1 MTSQTTCRHCGDP
14 VTVMSPA
21 GPDFCCLG
29 CAGAFEL
36 LGEMG
41 LKSYYNRRSI
51 DPKARPLRPDSDEI
65 AAVIFTDLANTDDD
79 GIHHLN
85 LMVDG
90 IHCAACVWLIET
102 LLQRNQNVIRARVN
116 MTTRR
121 LHLAWRGAISDV
133 DDLVKPVLQMGY
145 RLIPFDPKA
154 LEQATQARNK
164 ELLRCLAVAGFAA
177 GNVMLLSVSVW
188 AGYFQGMGGA
198 TRDFF
203 HWISALIALPAA
215 TYAGMPFY
223 RSAIGAIRNG
233 RVNMDVPISLGV
245 ILALTMS
252 LVETA
257 RGGPHAYF
265 DSAITL
271 LFFLLVGRY
280 LDSRA
285 RGQARSAAE
294 HLLSLNARSVT
305 VLEDDG
311 TRRLIAPD
319 KAKPGMIIMVAAG
332 ERIGIDG
339 EILDGQSD
347 VDTSLITGE
356 SIPASTKPGMTVFA
370 GTTNISAP
378 LRIRVTATGQTTLL
392 AEIVRLM
399 ENAEQGRAKY
409 VALADRVAKSYAPV
423 VHILSASTFLGWWLI
438 GGIGWQEALMN
449 AIAVLIIT
457 CPCAIALAV
466 PVVQVIAT
474 GRLLRAGILVKSA
487 TALERL
493 TKVRGV
499 LFDKT
504 GTLTTGKPELVG
516 NPPPQT
522 LELAAAIAANSTH
535 PLSRALVR
543 AAGNVNPIANVQE
556 HPGLGLSVDMS
567 AQMAGKMPGE
577 KTDSTVRLGSRAFCG
592 IAENADLPVDITGP
606 EIWLQEPGRAA
617 TRFVFRDTPRNDAA
631 QVIDAL
637 RQRDFDVALLSGD
650 RAATVSQLANTLGIR
665 EWKAQ
670 LSPADKAT
678 EVTRRAGEG
687 KLDLMVGDGINDAP
701 ALAAAHAS
709 MSPASAAEISQ
720 NVADIVFQGDRLS
733 AVIEAI
739 DVARKSDR
747 LVLQNFALSFAY
759 NLITIPLAV
768 SGMVTPLVA
777 AVAMSSS
784 SLIVIANALRLRA
797 GVEKPA
803 VTDRS
808 SASLRPQQAGVPSA

>member
-1 MTSQTTCRHCGDP
+1 MTTLNTCHHCGDP
-14 VTVMSPA
+14 VTSMSPA
-21 GPDFCCLG
+21 GPDFCCRG
-29 CAGAFEL
+29 CAGAFAL
-36 LGEMG
+36 LGDLG
-41 LKSYYNRRSI
+41 LKSYYSRRSI
-51 DPKARPLRPDSDEI
+51 DPKTRPLRPDTDEI
-65 AAVIFTDLANTDDD
+65 AAINFTDLVSTDDK

-102 LLQRNQNVIRARVN
+102 LLQKNPSVLHARVN

-121 LHLAWRGAISDV
+121 LRMAWNGDIADV
-133 DDLVKPVLQMGY
+133 DELVKPVLQMGY
-145 RLIPFDPKA
+145 QLIPFDPAA
-154 LEQATQARNK
+154 LEQATQARNS

-198 TRDFF
+198 TRDLF

-215 TYAGMPFY
+215 TYAGIPFY
-223 RSAIGAIRNG
+223 RSAWGAIRNR

-245 ILALTMS
+245 ILALGMS
-252 LVETA
+252 LAETM

-319 KAKPGMIIMVAAG
+319 KAKPGMIVMVAAG

-347 VDTSLITGE
+347 IDTSLITGE
-356 SIPASTKPGMTVFA
+356 SIPGIAKPGATVFA

-423 VHILSASTFLGWWLI
+423 VHILSGSTFLGWWLI
-438 GGIGWQEALMN
+438 GGIGWQDALMN

-457 CPCAIALAV
+457 CPCALALAV

-493 TKVRGV
+493 TSIRGV
-499 LFDKT
+499 IFDKT
-504 GTLTTGKPELVG
+504 GTLTTGKPELISNTENEG
-516 NPPPQT
+516 S
-522 LELAAAIAANSTH
+522 LELAASIAANSTH

-543 AAGNVNPIANVQE
+543 AAGNVTPIANVSE
-556 HPGLGLSVDMS
+556 HPGQGLS
-567 AQMAGKMPGE
+567 AELPGGM
-577 KTDSTVRLGSRAFCG
+577 VRLGSRAFCG
-592 IAENADLPVDITGP
+592 IAENADLSSHVAGP

-617 TRFVFRDTPRNDAA
+617 VRFVFRDAPRHDAE
-631 QVIDAL
+631 QVIETLSA
-637 RQRDFDVALLSGD
+637 RGFDIALLSGD
-650 RAATVSQLANTLGIR
+650 RPVTVSQLAETLGIR
-665 EWKAQ
+665 DWKAQ
-670 LSPADKAT
+670 LSPADKAN
-678 EVTRRAGEG
+678 EIARRAEDG
-687 KLDLMVGDGINDAP
+687 KCDLMVGDGINDAP

-739 DVARKSDR
+739 DVAKKSDR
-747 LVLQNFALSFAY
+747 LVRQNFMLSFGY

-777 AVAMSSS
+777 AIAMSSS
-784 SLIVIANALRLRA
+784 SLIVIANALRLRS
-797 GVEKPA
+797 GSDKPA
-803 VTDRS
+803 IEDR
-808 SASLRPQQAGVPSA
+808 APRPVRAQEAGAPSV

>member
-1 MTSQTTCRHCGDP
+1 MTPQTTCRHCGDP
-14 VTVMSPA
+14 VTSMSPV
-21 GPDFCCLG
+21 GPDFCCRG

-36 LGEMG
+36 LGDLG
-41 LKSYYNRRSI
+41 LKSYYSRRSI

-65 AAVIFTDLANTDDD
+65 AAVNFTDLVSTDDE
-79 GIHHLN
+79 GVHHLN

-102 LLQRNQNVIRARVN
+102 LLQKNPSVLHARVN

-121 LHLAWRGAISDV
+121 LRLTWNGDIADV
-133 DDLVKPVLQMGY
+133 DELVKPVLQMGY
-145 RLIPFDPKA
+145 RLIPFDPAA
-154 LEQATQARNK
+154 LEQATQARNS

-198 TRDFF
+198 TRDLF

-215 TYAGMPFY
+215 IYAGMPFY
-223 RSAIGAIRNG
+223 RSAWGAIRNR

-245 ILALTMS
+245 ILALGMS
-252 LVETA
+252 LAETM

-305 VLEDDG
+305 VLADDG

-319 KAKPGMIIMVAAG
+319 KAKPGMIVLVAAG

-347 VDTSLITGE
+347 IDTSLITGE
-356 SIPASTKPGMTVFA
+356 SIPNTAKPGTTVFA

-399 ENAEQGRAKY
+399 ENAEQGRARY

-423 VHILSASTFLGWWLI
+423 VHLLSGTTFLGWWLI
-438 GGIGWQEALMN
+438 GGIGWQDALMN

-457 CPCAIALAV
+457 CPCALALAV

-493 TKVRGV
+493 TRIRGV
-499 LFDKT
+499 IFDKT
-504 GTLTTGKPELVG
+504 GTLTTGKPELIS
-516 NPPPQT
+516 NPDDDT
-522 LELAAAIAANSTH
+522 ALELAASIAANSTH

-543 AAGNVNPIANVQE
+543 AAGNVTPIANVSE
-556 HPGLGLSVDMS
+556 HPGQGLS
-567 AQMAGKMPGE
+567 AELPAG
-577 KTDSTVRLGSRAFCG
+577 TVRLGSRAFCG
-592 IAENADLPVDITGP
+592 IAENADLSSHIAGP
-606 EIWLQEPGRAA
+606 EMWLQEPGRAA
-617 TRFVFRDTPRNDAA
+617 TRFVFRDAPRHDAE
-631 QVIDAL
+631 QVIETL
-637 RQRDFDVALLSGD
+637 SSRGFDISLLSGD
-650 RAATVSQLANTLGIR
+650 RAVTVARLAETLGIR
-665 EWKAQ
+665 DWKAQ
-670 LSPADKAT
+670 LSPADKAN
-678 EVTRRAGEG
+678 EIARRAENG
-687 KLDLMVGDGINDAP
+687 KCDLMVGDGINDAP
-701 ALAAAHAS
+701 ALAAAYAS

-747 LVLQNFALSFAY
+747 LVRQNFTLSFAY

-768 SGMVTPLVA
+768 SGMVTPLIA
-777 AVAMSSS
+777 AIAMSSS
-784 SLIVIANALRLRA
+784 SLIVIANALRLRSGRDKQRA
-797 GVEKPA
+797 E
-803 VTDRS
+803 D
-808 SASLRPQQAGVPSA
+808 PSALPVHAQEAGAPSV

>member
-1 MTSQTTCRHCGDP
+1 
-14 VTVMSPA
+14 MSPA
-21 GPDFCCLG
+21 GPDFCCRG
-29 CAGAFEL
+29 CAGAFAL
-36 LGEMG
+36 LGDLG
-41 LKSYYNRRSI
+41 LKSYYSRRSI
-51 DPKARPLRPDSDEI
+51 DPKTRPLRPDTDEI
-65 AAVIFTDLANTDDD
+65 AAINFTDLVSTDDK
-79 GIHHLN
+79 GVHHLN

-102 LLQRNQNVIRARVN
+102 LLQKNPSVLHARVN

-121 LHLAWRGAISDV
+121 LRMAWNGDIADV
-133 DDLVKPVLQMGY
+133 DELVKPVLQMGY
-145 RLIPFDPKA
+145 RLIPFDPAA
-154 LEQATQARNK
+154 LEQATQARNS

-198 TRDFF
+198 TRDLF

-215 TYAGMPFY
+215 AYAGIPFY
-223 RSAIGAIRNG
+223 RSAWGAIRNR

-245 ILALTMS
+245 ILALGMS
-252 LVETA
+252 LAETT

-305 VLEDDG
+305 VLDDDG

-319 KAKPGMIIMVAAG
+319 KAKPGMIVLVAAG

-339 EILDGQSD
+339 EILGGQSD
-347 VDTSLITGE
+347 IDTSLITGE
-356 SIPASTKPGMTVFA
+356 SIPGIAKPGANVFA

-423 VHILSASTFLGWWLI
+423 VHILSGTTFLGWWLI
-438 GGIGWQEALMN
+438 GGIGWQDALMN

-457 CPCAIALAV
+457 CPCALALAV

-493 TKVRGV
+493 TSIRGV
-499 LFDKT
+499 IFDKT
-504 GTLTTGKPELVG
+504 GTLTTGKPELVSNTENEG
-516 NPPPQT
+516 S
-522 LELAAAIAANSTH
+522 LELAASIAANSTH

-543 AAGNVNPIANVQE
+543 AAGNATPIANVSE
-556 HPGLGLSVDMS
+556 HPGQGLS
-567 AQMAGKMPGE
+567 AELPGGV
-577 KTDSTVRLGSRAFCG
+577 VRLGSRAFCG
-592 IAENADLPVDITGP
+592 IAENADLSSHVAGP
-606 EIWLQEPGRAA
+606 EIWLQEPERPAV
-617 TRFVFRDTPRNDAA
+617 RFVFRDAPRHDAE
-631 QVIDAL
+631 QVIETLSA
-637 RQRDFDVALLSGD
+637 RGFDISLLSGD
-650 RAATVSQLANTLGIR
+650 RPVTVSQLAETLGIR
-665 EWKAQ
+665 DWKAQ
-670 LSPADKAT
+670 LSPADKAN
-678 EVTRRAGEG
+678 EIARRAEDG
-687 KLDLMVGDGINDAP
+687 KCDLMVGDGINDAP
-701 ALAAAHAS
+701 ALVAAHAS

-733 AVIEAI
+733 AVIETI
-739 DVARKSDR
+739 DVAKKSDR
-747 LVLQNFALSFAY
+747 LVRQNFMLSFGY

-777 AVAMSSS
+777 AIAMSSS
-784 SLIVIANALRLRA
+784 SLIVIANALRLRSGSDKPVIEDRATLPVHAQEA
-797 GVEKPA
+797 GA
-803 VTDRS
+803 
-808 SASLRPQQAGVPSA
+808 PSV

>member
-1 MTSQTTCRHCGDP
+1 MTS
-14 VTVMSPA
+14 MSPA
-21 GPDFCCLG
+21 GPDFCCRG

-36 LGEMG
+36 LGDLG
-41 LKSYYNRRSI
+41 LESYYNRRNI

-65 AAVIFTDLANTDDD
+65 AAVNFTDLVTTDDD
-79 GIHHLN
+79 GVHHLN

-102 LLQRNQNVIRARVN
+102 LLQKNPSVLQARIN

-121 LHLAWRGAISDV
+121 LRLAWNGDIADIDE
-133 DDLVKPVLQMGY
+133 LVKPVLQTGY
-145 RLIPFDPKA
+145 RLIPFDPAA
-154 LEQATQARNK
+154 LEQATQARNS

-198 TRDFF
+198 TRDLF

-215 TYAGMPFY
+215 AYAGMPFY
-223 RSAIGAIRNG
+223 RSAWGAIRNR

-245 ILALTMS
+245 ILALGMS
-252 LVETA
+252 LAETM

-305 VLEDDG
+305 VLGDDG
-311 TRRLIAPD
+311 RRRLIAPD
-319 KAKPGMIIMVAAG
+319 KASPGMIVLAAAG

-339 EILDGQSD
+339 EILEGQSD
-347 VDTSLITGE
+347 IDTSLITGE
-356 SIPASTKPGMTVFA
+356 SIPNTAKPGTTVFA
-370 GTTNISAP
+370 GTTNLSAP

-399 ENAEQGRAKY
+399 ENAEQGRARY
-409 VALADRVAKSYAPV
+409 VALADRVARSYAPV
-423 VHILSASTFLGWWLI
+423 VHLLSGTTFLGWWLI
-438 GGIGWQEALMN
+438 GGIGWQDALMN

-457 CPCAIALAV
+457 CPCALALAV

-493 TKVRGV
+493 TRIRGV
-499 LFDKT
+499 IFDKT
-504 GTLTTGKPELVG
+504 GTLTTGKPELMSA
-516 NPPPQT
+516 PDDDTALQ
-522 LELAAAIAANSTH
+522 LAASIAANSTH

-543 AAGNVNPIANVQE
+543 AAGNVTPIANVSE
-556 HPGLGLSVDMS
+556 HPGQGLS
-567 AQMAGKMPGE
+567 AELPA
-577 KTDSTVRLGSRAFCG
+577 STVRLGSRAFCG
-592 IAENADLPVDITGP
+592 IAENADLSGHIAGP
-606 EIWLQEPGRAA
+606 EMWLQEPGRAA
-617 TRFVFRDTPRNDAA
+617 IRFVFRDAPRADAQ
-631 QVIDAL
+631 QVIETLAA
-637 RQRDFDVALLSGD
+637 RGFDISLLSGD
-650 RAATVSQLANTLGIR
+650 RAVTVARLAETLGIDD
-665 EWKAQ
+665 WKAQ
-670 LSPADKAT
+670 LSPADKAN
-678 EVTRRAGEG
+678 EIARRAASG
-687 KLDLMVGDGINDAP
+687 KCDLMVGDGINDAP
-701 ALAAAHAS
+701 ALAAAYAS

-739 DVARKSDR
+739 DVARTSDR
-747 LVLQNFALSFAY
+747 LVRQNFVLSFAY

-777 AVAMSSS
+777 AIAMSSS
-784 SLIVIANALRLRA
+784 SLIVIANALRLRSVRAKPGTA
-797 GVEKPA
+797 GHPRTA
-803 VTDRS
+803 
-808 SASLRPQQAGVPSA
+808 LHPQQAGAPSA